1 MLKTLR
7 SVPQTLKMPK
17 TATSSTTNGTKR
29 PSSSD
34 ATNGSSSSSQ
44 PKKSKKSPSEFKKGT
59 WVGKDGKYDYDGT
72 VLTSDED
79 VR

>member
-7 SVPQTLKMPK
+7 SLPPKTLKMPK
-17 TATSSTTNGTKR
+17 TATSSGTKR

-34 ATNGSSSSSQ
+34 ATNGSSP
-44 PKKSKKSPSEFKKGT
+44 PKKSKKSVPSEFKKGS

>member
-7 SVPQTLKMPK
+7 SLPPKHLKMPK
-17 TATSSTTNGTKR
+17 TATSSGTKR

-34 ATNGSSSSSQ
+34 ATNGSSP
-44 PKKSKKSPSEFKKGT
+44 PKKSKKSPPSEFKKGT

-72 VLTSDED
+72 VLTGDED